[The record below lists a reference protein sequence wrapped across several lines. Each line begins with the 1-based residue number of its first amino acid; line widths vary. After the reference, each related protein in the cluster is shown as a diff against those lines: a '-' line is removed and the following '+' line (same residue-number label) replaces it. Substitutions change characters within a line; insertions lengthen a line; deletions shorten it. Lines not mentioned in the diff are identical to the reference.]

1 MGLQGKAIFSGHCLS
16 RLTGQGRR
24 RGGSR
29 QHGQNGDTV
38 VGIKV
43 YLESLTLSLVLLKR
57 AFCDFFLKQIRF
69 KFSNSL
75 LFQKKYVFSL
85 SQVLF

>member
-1 MGLQGKAIFSGHCLS
+1 MGLQGEAISSGHCLS

-29 QHGQNGDTV
+29 QHGQDGDTV

-57 AFCDFFLKQIRF
+57 AFCDFF
-69 KFSNSL
+69 
-75 LFQKKYVFSL
+75 
-85 SQVLF
+85 